1 MKRSKKFKLDKEAI
15 NKIDSEYDDRDLSNY
30 TNYEVYEEEKPRHR
44 FLKKLVKRLIILCAV
59 VLVINLAVLLYT
71 GRLWFNEP
79 KKRDYPIR
87 GPVVTE
93 SMGEI
98 RWKSFAK
105 QNIQTAYIRA
115 TKGTTFEDGA
125 FRDNWNGSKDTD
137 ISVGAYHVLEL
148 DTDGTK
154 QAEHFINA
162 VGDDLS
168 GRLIPAV
175 EVRLRGLYR
184 LLPPDYYEA
193 ADNLADFCDRIEKQ
207 YGVRPVIYC
216 TERTYKN
223 IVASDSRFNK
233 DKIWY
238 ESLFSKPDEDMNWT
252 FWTYTNRVKFSF
264 YALQKG
270 MAYAEVQDFYDEN
283 CPTVKIPLDKRLT
296 PTQNAQKYYKEYR
309 KLDTAEKKLT
319 VLISEGEQEVKYLD
333 SVFDS
338 LTRAQT
344 EGDIAELREELFQEG
359 YVKRSKFKGK
369 PPKALPPI
377 RYRSSDGYD
386 IRVGRNNKQND
397 RLTCKEAEKT
407 DLWLHVKDITGSHV
421 IVTCDGEMPPDR
433 TIEEAA
439 IIAACNSKGRNSSR
453 VDVDYTFIR
462 NVKKPN
468 GSKPGMVIFTN
479 NYTITVKPDTEL
491 EEKLRV

>member
-30 TNYEVYEEEKPRHR
+30 TNYEVYKEEKPRHR

-162 VGDDLS
+162 VGEDLS

-264 YALQKG
+264 YESGEYLHMTVFNG
-270 MAYAEVQDFYDEN
+270 SEDDF
-283 CPTVKIPLDKRLT
+283 
-296 PTQNAQKYYKEYR
+296 
-309 KLDTAEKKLT
+309 KKLI
-319 VLISEGEQEVKYLD
+319 L
-333 SVFDS
+333 
-338 LTRAQT
+338 
-344 EGDIAELREELFQEG
+344 
-359 YVKRSKFKGK
+359 
-369 PPKALPPI
+369 
-377 RYRSSDGYD
+377 
-386 IRVGRNNKQND
+386 
-397 RLTCKEAEKT
+397 
-407 DLWLHVKDITGSHV
+407 
-421 IVTCDGEMPPDR
+421 
-433 TIEEAA
+433 
-439 IIAACNSKGRNSSR
+439 
-453 VDVDYTFIR
+453 
-462 NVKKPN
+462 
-468 GSKPGMVIFTN
+468 
-479 NYTITVKPDTEL
+479 
-491 EEKLRV
+491 

>member
-1 MKRSKKFKLDKEAI
+1 MKRSKKFKLDNEAI

-105 QNIQTAYIRA
+105 QNIQAAYIRA

-162 VGDDLS
+162 VGEDLS

-223 IVASDSRFNK
+223 IVVSDSRFNK

-238 ESLFSKPDEDMNWT
+238 ESLFSKPDEDMDWT

-264 YALQKG
+264 YESGEYLH
-270 MAYAEVQDFYDEN
+270 MAVFNGSEVDF
-283 CPTVKIPLDKRLT
+283 
-296 PTQNAQKYYKEYR
+296 
-309 KLDTAEKKLT
+309 KKL
-319 VLISEGEQEVKYLD
+319 
-333 SVFDS
+333 
-338 LTRAQT
+338 
-344 EGDIAELREELFQEG
+344 
-359 YVKRSKFKGK
+359 
-369 PPKALPPI
+369 
-377 RYRSSDGYD
+377 
-386 IRVGRNNKQND
+386 
-397 RLTCKEAEKT
+397 
-407 DLWLHVKDITGSHV
+407 
-421 IVTCDGEMPPDR
+421 
-433 TIEEAA
+433 
-439 IIAACNSKGRNSSR
+439 II
-453 VDVDYTFIR
+453 
-462 NVKKPN
+462 
-468 GSKPGMVIFTN
+468 
-479 NYTITVKPDTEL
+479 
-491 EEKLRV
+491 

>member
-59 VLVINLAVLLYT
+59 VLVINFAVLLYT

-148 DTDGTK
+148 DTDGTE

-162 VGDDLS
+162 VGEDLS

-238 ESLFSKPDEDMNWT
+238 ESLFSKPDEDMDWT

-264 YALQKG
+264 YESGEYLH
-270 MAYAEVQDFYDEN
+270 M
-283 CPTVKIPLDKRLT
+283 TV
-296 PTQNAQKYYKEYR
+296 
-309 KLDTAEKKLT
+309 
-319 VLISEGEQEVKYLD
+319 
-333 SVFDS
+333 F
-338 LTRAQT
+338 
-344 EGDIAELREELFQEG
+344 
-359 YVKRSKFKGK
+359 
-369 PPKALPPI
+369 
-377 RYRSSDGYD
+377 
-386 IRVGRNNKQND
+386 
-397 RLTCKEAEKT
+397 
-407 DLWLHVKDITGSHV
+407 
-421 IVTCDGEMPPDR
+421 
-433 TIEEAA
+433 
-439 IIAACNSKGRNSSR
+439 
-453 VDVDYTFIR
+453 
-462 NVKKPN
+462 N
-468 GSKPGMVIFTN
+468 GSKDDF
-479 NYTITVKPDTEL
+479 K
-491 EEKLRV
+491 KLII